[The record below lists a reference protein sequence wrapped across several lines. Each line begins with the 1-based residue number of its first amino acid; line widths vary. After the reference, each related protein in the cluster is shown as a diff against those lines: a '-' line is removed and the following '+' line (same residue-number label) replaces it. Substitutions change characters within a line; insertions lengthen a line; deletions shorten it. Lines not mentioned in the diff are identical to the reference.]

1 MTKVLS
7 TTIFFIFFNIISS
20 TTEWFGDLRAQYNP
34 LPAREEPFYD
44 VMYDDTVCP
53 QGLKSKAIPEYVYF
67 GAMVASFA
75 TNDKNECLQS
85 CVTNSKC
92 KAVNFFEPIKRKDK
106 GFCELLGEDQYDN
119 PRLLRSFKKATY
131 YENVACRSSS
141 DNDSLGI
148 SKAKVVIPV
157 LRNEKKKHESIINAI
172 NSKDSR
178 GYSLTMLKKI
188 ADKIHEFNS
197 RFRS

>member
-7 TTIFFIFFNIISS
+7 TILFFYFFAKASS

-67 GAMVASFA
+67 GAMVASFS
-75 TNDKNECLQS
+75 TNDKNDCLQS

-92 KAVNFFEPIKRKDK
+92 KAANFFEPLKRKDK
-106 GFCELLGEDQYDN
+106 GFCELLSEDQYDN
-119 PRLLRSFKKATY
+119 PRLLRPFKKATY
-131 YENVACRSSS
+131 YENVACRSTT
-141 DNDSLGI
+141 DNNLSGI
-148 SKAKVVIPV
+148 SKAKAVIPV
-157 LRNEKKKHESIINAI
+157 SRNEKRKHESILNAL
-172 NSKDSR
+172 NSKDSKD
-178 GYSLTMLKKI
+178 YSLSMLKKI